1 MFYSSLFDRCKR
13 RRIIH
18 HTIVDGGY
26 MITANDLRQGKA
38 FEYEGE
44 LYVVTTFQHIKP
56 GKGSP
61 FVRIKMRSI
70 KTNSTTERTF
80 RPDEKIVD
88 AYLEH
93 KKMQY
98 LYKDNGF
105 VFMNLETYEQITL
118 PEAEIE
124 EESKYLLEN
133 ALVDIL
139 FYGEEPIGLELPTS
153 IELKIIQ
160 TDPGFKGDTATG
172 GSKPATLETGLVIN
186 VPLFI
191 EEGERIRVD
200 TRSGDYIERVSGK

>member
-1 MFYSSLFDRCKR
+1 
-13 RRIIH
+13 
-18 HTIVDGGY
+18 

-44 LYVVTTFQHIKP
+44 LYVVTAFQHIKP

-61 FVRIKMRSI
+61 FVRIKMRNI
-70 KTNSTTERTF
+70 KSNSTTERTF

-118 PEAEIE
+118 PEEEIE

-139 FYGEEPIGLELPTS
+139 FYGEDPIGLELPTS

-172 GSKPATLETGLVIN
+172 GSKPATLETGLIIN

-200 TRSGDYIERVSGK
+200 TRTGDYIERVSGK